1 MDRGDRPE
9 QAYADYVDERWP
21 GGLVTLEKGWHSWIR
36 AKAQER
42 RLRSKAAKP
51 PGPK

>member
-9 QAYADYVDERWP
+9 QAFADYVDQHWP
-21 GGLVTLEKGWHSWIR
+21 GGLATLEKGWHSWIR
-36 AKAQER
+36 AKAQEQR
-42 RLRSKAAKP
+42 ARSKTAKP